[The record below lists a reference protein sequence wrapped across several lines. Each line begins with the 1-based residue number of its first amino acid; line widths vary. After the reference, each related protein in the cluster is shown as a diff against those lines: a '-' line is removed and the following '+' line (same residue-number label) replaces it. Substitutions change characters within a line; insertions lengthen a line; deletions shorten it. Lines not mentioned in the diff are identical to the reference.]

1 MKGYLTTI
9 FERLGIKDTFSSAV
23 TDDVFSEGIAI
34 NKGNSI
40 LAEFGVVKK
49 SILKHFDIKQEVLY
63 ANIRWEAVIKLVSD
77 KIKFTEIAKY
87 PEVNRDLALLLDE
100 SVNFENVYQT
110 IKQTEKKLIKAID
123 LFDVYQGD
131 KLPEGK
137 KSYAISLVLQDS
149 EKTLT
154 DSQIEKT
161 MSKIISELTD
171 KLGAVLRN

>member
-1 MKGYLTTI
+1 
-9 FERLGIKDTFSSAV
+9 
-23 TDDVFSEGIAI
+23 
-34 NKGNSI
+34 
-40 LAEFGVVKK
+40 
-49 SILKHFDIKQEVLY
+49 
-63 ANIRWEAVIKLVSD
+63 
-77 KIKFTEIAKY
+77 
-87 PEVNRDLALLLDE
+87 
-100 SVNFENVYQT
+100 
-110 IKQTEKKLIKAID
+110 

-171 KLGAVLRN
+171 KLGASLRN